1 MKQLNKF
8 LVIVDLS
15 KHKSEFGIRLE
26 PTFRPYDPVALLESE
41 STMLVNTE
49 YHELYA
55 FDMKNFMKVF
65 NDLHSRLY
73 FSDLYV
79 GDKDYSSIRSI
90 YDMFLKFLSD
100 PQHNRKFIY
109 IINILGSIED
119 TEVVS
124 YFERVMK
131 EFLAAER
138 EAEKENVIHRIS
150 TMVYESLCNYVT
162 KVYHDQPMLV
172 SLNDNTVDFQV
183 SSGSYRLNIL
193 KVK

>member
-41 STMLVNTE
+41 SSLLVSTE
-49 YHELYA
+49 DHELYA

-90 YDMFLKFLSD
+90 YEMFIRFLSD

-109 IINILGSIED
+109 ILNVRGSINNTD
-119 TEVVS
+119 VVS
-124 YFERVMK
+124 YFERVIK
-131 EFLAAER
+131 EFLSAER

-172 SLNDNTVDFQV
+172 SLNDNTIDFQV

>member
-1 MKQLNKF
+1 MKQSGKF

-15 KHKSEFGIRLE
+15 KHKSEFGIRLK
-26 PTFRPYDPVALLESE
+26 PTLRPYDPVTLLESE

-65 NDLHSRLY
+65 TDLHTRLY

-79 GDKDYSSIRSI
+79 GSEDYSSLRSI

-109 IINILGSIED
+109 IVNIRGSIED
-119 TEVVS
+119 TEVVP

-162 KVYHDQPMLV
+162 KVYQDQPMIV
-172 SLNDNTVDFQV
+172 SLNDNTIDFQV

>member
-26 PTFRPYDPVALLESE
+26 PTFRPYDPVALLENE

-55 FDMKNFMKVF
+55 FNMKNFMKVF

-79 GDKDYSSIRSI
+79 GDKDYSSLRSI
-90 YDMFLKFLSD
+90 YEMFIRFLSD

-109 IINILGSIED
+109 IMNIMGPIED

-131 EFLAAER
+131 EFLAAEQ

-150 TMVYESLCNYVT
+150 TMVYESLYNYAT
-162 KVYHDQPMLV
+162 KVHPDQPILV
-172 SLNDNTVDFQV
+172 SLNDNTIDFQV